1 MQGWHLP
8 VILLLVMA
16 CSSDQSSPSNPPD
29 VPADL
34 FSTTLN
40 GAVALTWPDN
50 AFESDP
56 DNFQSYRIYST
67 TYDIDAPAG
76 TEPCGTT
83 WTLEGT
89 TVAPE
94 FLVGAMVNGVSR
106 CFSVSSASQN
116 GAESNRSR
124 TVFDTPRPDSRNQV
138 LYPIQVDSNSSG
150 FRFWDDDG
158 DNVVQAGE
166 LGRVRSGASNDVD
179 FYVDRDASGRL
190 FMIPRRA
197 GTGVEFYSDKPVGDL
212 TSIDDAPCLSA
223 PDPSS
228 CGRYA
233 TTPIEAAPG
242 RGYVFEMEAGDEFLR
257 YGAVRVTHVGRN
269 LMILDWAYQTDPGN
283 AELLVV
289 RNTATP

>member
-1 MQGWHLP
+1 
-8 VILLLVMA
+8 MA
-16 CSSDQSSPSNPPD
+16 CSSDQTSPSNPPD

-50 AFESDP
+50 AYESDP

-76 TEPCGTT
+76 TEPCGTS

-106 CFSVSSASQN
+106 CFSVSSANQT

-124 TVFDTPRPDSRNQV
+124 SVFDTPRPDSRNQV
-138 LYPIQVDSNSSG
+138 LYPIQVKSDSSG

-158 DNVVQAGE
+158 DNVVEEGE
-166 LGRVRSGASNDVD
+166 LGRVRNGASSDVD
-179 FYVDRDASGRL
+179 FYVDRDGSGRL
-190 FMIPRRA
+190 FLTPMRT
-197 GTGVEFYSDKPVGDL
+197 GTGVEFYSEDPVGDL
-212 TSIDDAPCLSA
+212 TSIDDAPCLQRARSQHLQQICQHSDRGGA
-223 PDPSS
+223 RDGLRIRDGGRRSVSPVRCGPGDPCRPRFHDSGLGLPDRSREPGASR
-228 CGRYA
+228 GKERGHA
-233 TTPIEAAPG
+233 LTT
-242 RGYVFEMEAGDEFLR
+242 VD
-257 YGAVRVTHVGRN
+257 
-269 LMILDWAYQTDPGN
+269 
-283 AELLVV
+283 
-289 RNTATP
+289 